1 MQLAGQVLHEAGV
14 DRNSLQALYLT
25 GGSSRIPYVHRRVS
39 ELGTIATLDDPKTVV
54 AKGAAG
60 FVAGGRTTEP
70 AAELDTEVLRPGSPR
85 PGTPRPGAPRPV
97 VPVGQPNPAP
107 SSEGSRPSRALVVAG
122 GAVLAVLVA
131 AGAVFGLTRGGG
143 SPDADAAATTE
154 PTVTAASA
162 EGGVPPATS
171 DSAYQSETTDD
182 VMALLPTKL
191 ITGSSSCDKAGFT
204 TEGALEVRCLINR
217 NSSLGK
223 TLGME
228 QSDYEAVRAFRDDQ
242 YARSNFIRTRDAK
255 NDNVTL
261 VSSDGNRIV
270 DYDPQDGGSVYFT
283 VIDRSTGL
291 VATFSSELERGKTLL
306 TELGWDS

>member
-1 MQLAGQVLHEAGV
+1 
-14 DRNSLQALYLT
+14 
-25 GGSSRIPYVHRRVS
+25 
-39 ELGTIATLDDPKTVV
+39 
-54 AKGAAG
+54 
-60 FVAGGRTTEP
+60 P
-70 AAELDTEVLRPGSPR
+70 AA
-85 PGTPRPGAPRPV
+85 
-97 VPVGQPNPAP
+97 QPNPSP
-107 SSEGSRPSRALVVAG
+107 SPESTGARSSRTLVIAG

-143 SPDADAAATTE
+143 SPDADAAAATE
-154 PTVTAASA
+154 PTVAAASA

-228 QSDYEAVRAFRDDQ
+228 QSDYEAVRAFR
-242 YARSNFIRTRDAK
+242 
-255 NDNVTL
+255 
-261 VSSDGNRIV
+261 
-270 DYDPQDGGSVYFT
+270 
-283 VIDRSTGL
+283 
-291 VATFSSELERGKTLL
+291 
-306 TELGWDS
+306 